1 MAKNETRNQKS
12 KAKGKLIVFA
22 LEVVV
27 IIVMLIGGYY
37 IYKLT
42 EKTPSGEAGTGSSSG
57 GPTFVQFDENTDLG
71 INKDITEQNETMKGY
86 MNVALFGVDAQKES
100 QLYKGSR
107 SDSTMIANINL
118 DTGEIKLVSLYRDTF
133 LNIGKE
139 YRKCNAAYS
148 FGGAEQAIRMMNLNL
163 DMDIE
168 NFVTVN
174 YKGLADVINGV
185 GGVYIDVD
193 DEEIVHLNNY
203 QVGISDVLKCDY
215 TPVKNSGYQ
224 LLDGVQAAAYCRI
237 RYTKGDD
244 FKRAARQREV
254 IMAIEEQAKKCSI
267 DTLIEVFNKA
277 ASNIY
282 TSIGSDEI
290 LELIKNISKYHIVA
304 EDGFPQESMRT
315 TGIIGAKGSSVIP
328 LDLESNVVWLHQF
341 LFNDQDYQVSDTVKE
356 YSAKIKSETAPY
368 LGAQG
373 AE

>member
-1 MAKNETRNQKS
+1 MVKNEKRNQKS

-42 EKTPSGEAGTGSSSG
+42 EKTPSGEAGSG
-57 GPTFVQFDENTDLG
+57 TASGPTFIEFDENTDLG
-71 INKDITEQNETMKGY
+71 INKDITENNETMKGY

-148 FGGAEQAIRMMNLNL
+148 YGGAEQAIRMMNLNL

-174 YKGLADVINGV
+174 YKGLVDVINGV

-193 DEEIVHLNNY
+193 DEEIIHLNNY

-237 RYTKGDD
+237 RYTRGDD

-277 ASNIY
+277 AGNIY

-290 LELIKNISKYHIVA
+290 IELIKNISKYHIVA

-328 LDLESNVVWLHQF
+328 VDLESNVVWLHQF
-341 LFNDQDYQVSDTVKE
+341 LFDDQDYQVSDTVKE
-356 YSAKIKSETAPY
+356 YSEKIKSETAPY

-373 AE
+373 AQ

>member
-1 MAKNETRNQKS
+1 MAKNGTRNQKS

-42 EKTPSGEAGTGSSSG
+42 EKTPSGEAGTGSASS
-57 GPTFVQFDENTDLG
+57 GPTFIEFDESTDLG
-71 INKDITEQNETMKGY
+71 INKEVTENNETMKGY

-148 FGGAEQAIRMMNLNL
+148 YGGAEQAIRMINLNL

-215 TPVKNSGYQ
+215 TPVKKSGYQ

-254 IMAIEEQAKKCSI
+254 IMAIEEQAKKCSVN
-267 DTLIEVFNKA
+267 TLIEVFNKA

-290 LELIKNISKYHIVA
+290 IELIKNISKYHIVA

-328 LDLESNVVWLHQF
+328 LSLESNVVWLHQF

-356 YSAKIKSETAPY
+356 YSAKIQSETAQY